1 MRWLFIPLLAGAITA
16 APCYAQTARG
26 ATGEC
31 NDGSNTS
38 AENKSGACSGHGG
51 IKNWYGKQ
59 QAKPEGS
66 SGQCNDGS
74 YTSAENKSGACS
86 GHGGVKDWYAK
97 DKSAA
102 PSASAQAKSEPK
114 SAAAGASSPA
124 KQESSTAKDKP
135 AAPTASTQTRSEPKS
150 AAAGASGSSKVWV
163 NTSTKVYHCSDDRW
177 YGKTKQGEYMSEAEA
192 KAKGNHAD
200 HGKACS

>member
-1 MRWLFIPLLAGAITA
+1 
-16 APCYAQTARG
+16 
-26 ATGEC
+26 
-31 NDGSNTS
+31 
-38 AENKSGACSGHGG
+38 CSGHGG

-102 PSASAQAKSEPK
+102 PSASAQAKPEPK
-114 SAAAGASSPA
+114 SAAAGASGPA

-163 NTSTKVYHCSDDRW
+163 NTSTKIYHCSDDRW